1 MVLSFVR
8 NRFPL
13 EGESLP
19 PMQTW
24 LQPLD
29 STWVWWGGST
39 PRICEGSHEGTMTS
53 VPALLLGW
61 QDSERRSLERKKKHA
76 FTSFGTVAWN
86 GVHPDLRYLGSP
98 HVPSGRH
105 KTFQGHLSVFC
116 FWETPNSNHPLR
128 RLSHV
133 AQVHGGTQ
141 AGAAHVHRAGAG
153 TTGKQGEGCGCSFFG
168 RLTLVFPGV
177 RGSPD
182 FEHPVQGWGRETSPL
197 PNIDQNLKSH
207 VLFGCEQKLR

>member
-1 MVLSFVR
+1 MALSFVR

-39 PRICEGSHEGTMTS
+39 PRICEGSHEGTMTTS

-76 FTSFGTVAWN
+76 FTSCLLFLGNPKLKSSLAPTVSRSTSAWGDPGWCSSRAPRRCGN
-86 GVHPDLRYLGSP
+86 HGETGGGVWVLFFWKTNTC
-98 HVPSGRH
+98 VSG
-105 KTFQGHLSVFC
+105 G
-116 FWETPNSNHPLR
+116 
-128 RLSHV
+128 
-133 AQVHGGTQ
+133 
-141 AGAAHVHRAGAG
+141 
-153 TTGKQGEGCGCSFFG
+153 
-168 RLTLVFPGV
+168 PGV
-177 RGSPD
+177 S
-182 FEHPVQGWGRETSPL
+182 
-197 PNIDQNLKSH
+197 
-207 VLFGCEQKLR
+207 